1 MDGLSE
7 IVSGG
12 RLPMDP
18 DGLLQTAEVN
28 RDRDP
33 ETANEE
39 DKDEMEAED
48 REEEATGAETAPAAD
63 LGTDEKEMRL
73 DVTEESKK
81 DEVKRPEKVRG
92 RHPEGWARSR
102 GQPWPPTEMDMDAD
116 QDLPRLHLG
125 WCTAAL
131 SQL

>member
-1 MDGLSE
+1 
-7 IVSGG
+7 
-12 RLPMDP
+12 MDP
-18 DGLLQTAEVN
+18 DALPPTAGV
-28 RDRDP
+28 RAGRDP
-33 ETANEE
+33 EIVREE
-39 DKDEMEAED
+39 DEDETEAED
-48 REEEATGAETAPAAD
+48 REREATGAETVPGAD
-63 LGTDEKEMRL
+63 LETDGKEMCP

-81 DEVKRPEKVRG
+81 DRVKMPEKARG

-131 SQL
+131 

>member
-1 MDGLSE
+1 
-7 IVSGG
+7 
-12 RLPMDP
+12 MDP
-18 DGLLQTAEVN
+18 DALPPTAGV
-28 RDRDP
+28 RPGQDP
-33 ETANEE
+33 ETVKEE
-39 DKDEMEAED
+39 DEDETEAED
-48 REEEATGAETAPAAD
+48 RGREATGAERAPAAD
-63 LGTDEKEMRL
+63 LETDEKEIRL

-81 DEVKRPEKVRG
+81 DRVKMPERFRG

-102 GQPWPPTEMDMDAD
+102 GQPWPPTGMDMDAD